1 MQGVTNQV
9 TNLPVRV
16 VCRTKGC
23 TRWAAEAP
31 PGKKSEF
38 CTLAH
43 AQQWLRRYDSF
54 DLTAEEAAA
63 AGTGTRGEDE
73 REERERVNERG
84 AGGAGGADSRA
95 SDDRRRQEEERKNR
109 ERRRLPPLSP
119 PAAQS
124 KRPASMIGGP
134 HPEQGASKTPSPG
147 GVRRDSRGRRMWG
160 PEGTPVVANSGNRAS
175 SRIQERRVS
184 SDGEGDKGTQQSAEQ
199 RQGKAPASVHARA
212 VLSCGEDARTGS
224 PALGDQAV
232 GERAM
237 GAGVGSNEGAVVD
250 EQPGM
255 NSSNGL
261 RSSAAGGAAVEE
273 GEAGASAADPRPRFW
288 RLQQESQNA

>member
-1 MQGVTNQV
+1 
-9 TNLPVRV
+9 
-16 VCRTKGC
+16 
-23 TRWAAEAP
+23 
-31 PGKKSEF
+31 
-38 CTLAH
+38 
-43 AQQWLRRYDSF
+43 
-54 DLTAEEAAA
+54 
-63 AGTGTRGEDE
+63 
-73 REERERVNERG
+73 
-84 AGGAGGADSRA
+84 
-95 SDDRRRQEEERKNR
+95 
-109 ERRRLPPLSP
+109 
-119 PAAQS
+119 
-124 KRPASMIGGP
+124 
-134 HPEQGASKTPSPG
+134 
-147 GVRRDSRGRRMWG
+147 MWG